1 MKLGIIGSGLQ
12 CGRRIE
18 SIISTP
24 GDSVS
29 VVLGNNLHT
38 LNSIGKKY
46 DVPTSIDPAQLF
58 DDEEIESIIIC
69 TPPSSHYEYMRK
81 GLLSN
86 KKILVEKPLSKS
98 STEIKALYDEFGDL
112 VSESIRCGFNHRF
125 HPAIQMARRYVS
137 EQRIGDMLFGR
148 ATYGIGARPNYT
160 QEWRANPDM
169 AAGGQ
174 FIEQGSHLI
183 DLFQWIIGPVSS
195 IYAKTSN
202 KIFQDQSLDDG
213 GMAILSFQDGISVQI
228 HTTLAQ
234 WHNKFEFEI
243 YGTQGFVKV
252 SGLGNTYGTETF
264 EYAERDDF
272 SPFNSHTH
280 QFRGQDKSWILEWQA
295 FKDSILGEKSDI
307 GTINDGYRI
316 MLVAEAGYRSH
327 STHQEISL

>member
-1 MKLGIIGSGLQ
+1 VKVGIIGSGLQ

-18 SIISTP
+18 SIIATQ
-24 GDSVS
+24 DDAVS
-29 VVLGNNLHT
+29 LVLGNNKQT
-38 LNSIGKKY
+38 LRAIADKY
-46 DVPTSIDPAQLF
+46 NVPISIDPEQLF
-58 DDEEIESIIIC
+58 ADKEIESVVIC

-98 STEIKALYDEFGDL
+98 SIEVTKLIHEFGNL
-112 VSESIRCGFNHRF
+112 VQNSIRCGFNHRF
-125 HPAIQMARRYVS
+125 HPAIQMTRKYIA
-137 EQRIGDMLFGR
+137 EGKIGDLLFGR
-148 ATYGIGARPNYT
+148 AIYGIGARPNYT
-160 QEWRANPDM
+160 EEWRANPDL

-202 KIFQDQSLDDG
+202 NIFQNQSLDDG
-213 GMAILSFQDGISVQI
+213 GMAILSFERGISVQL

-243 YGTQGFVKV
+243 YGTLGFVKV
-252 SGLGNTYGTETF
+252 SGLGNTYGIETF
-264 EYAERDDF
+264 EHGERDDY

-280 QFRGQDKSWILEWQA
+280 QFRGQDKSWLLEWQA
-295 FKDSILGEKSDI
+295 FKNSFLGVETDI
-307 GTINDGYRI
+307 GTIEDGYQT
-316 MLVAEAGYRSH
+316 MLVAEAGYRSN
-327 STHQEISL
+327 STQREVSL